1 MEYSADPSSPQPRS
15 PVDLKTDRYS
25 SLDGLA
31 ALLQELQLLDAER
44 PSHQA
49 PKTEESAA
57 TIDALTQ
64 SPRLPLPPLPSESN
78 QGSAVADNHFSSPP
92 LKREPNNPADRT
104 GTESSVR
111 SMPALI
117 TNPLPP
123 SSNASLPASSI
134 NTTDELRQSVSRLDA
149 KLTQLEQQLYQ
160 PTDLIN
166 PILPLITEL
175 LQIKANESR
184 ESILQAVI
192 PVIDEVIQQRAQQDQ
207 SKMATALSS
216 ILPSAIAVEIKN
228 TPEAIA
234 RAIAPELAIAMQE
247 QIRLNPHS
255 MSTALG
261 PEMGKAIKTQ
271 INLEPDAMV
280 DALYPVIG
288 NTIAKYMAEVVQDI
302 NEKVENTLSVQ
313 GVVRKIRAKLK
324 GISEAELIVQE
335 SLGFAIRAVFLI
347 HKASGLVIYEVQ
359 PDSKFKLEADMVAGM
374 LTAIRSFV
382 KDCVSEPGVISEL
395 HEIDYDDSK
404 IILEVA
410 GYCYLTAVIKG
421 KPSKEFISNIRA
433 TLGQIVLKYDELIQT
448 FTGDTEHLPE
458 LLKLLLDQLV
468 LTETQKPRGKPKPP
482 IALLGLLLLLG
493 LPIGYWFYRAH
504 IAQQIESD
512 AAIALDAAPEL
523 SVYRLIPDV
532 QGDQLVLTGRVPSQ
546 YLRTKAGQVVSAV
559 APTLKLNNQVIAVKV
574 PTDPEQII
582 REVQR
587 LTQML
592 NQQPGVAL
600 FATLQEGTVTLK
612 GLLPDLKQVSAI
624 VQSYRQLSGV
634 DAVISFIQI
643 NPLLDTRIFFDLN
656 SSQASSVDTARIAK
670 LVQALLQEY
679 PNLHLRIIGHSD
691 ETGQAERNQI
701 LGLERARFVQRIF
714 VNQNINPKRLI
725 LSSSSSPPPNL
736 TVNQPLHLSRCVRF
750 EPFVP
755 R

>member
-1 MEYSADPSSPQPRS
+1 L
-15 PVDLKTDRYS
+15 LK
-25 SLDGLA
+25 
-31 ALLQELQLLDAER
+31 ELQLLDAER

-49 PKTEESAA
+49 LKTEAPAA
-57 TIDALTQ
+57 TIDDLTQ
-64 SPRLPLPPLPSESN
+64 SPPLPTQPLPSTSK
-78 QGSAVADNHFSSPP
+78 QGSTLADNHSASS
-92 LKREPNNPADRT
+92 LLQLEPSYPVDRT
-104 GTESSVR
+104 QAESSGR

-117 TNPLPP
+117 TNTLPASP
-123 SSNASLPASSI
+123 NASLPTSSVV
-134 NTTDELRQSVSRLDA
+134 TPDELRQFVSRLDA

-184 ESILQAVI
+184 ESILQAVV

-207 SKMATALSS
+207 AKMATALSS

-302 NEKVENTLSVQ
+302 NEKVESTLSVQ

-335 SLGFAIRAVFLI
+335 SIGFAIRAVFLI

-359 PDSKFKLEADMVAGM
+359 PDSKFKLEADMLAGM

-382 KDCVSEPGVISEL
+382 KDCVSEPGMISEL

-421 KPSKEFISNIRA
+421 NPSKEFINNIRA
-433 TLGQIVLKYDELIQT
+433 TLSQIVLKHGELIQA
-448 FTGDTEHLPE
+448 FKGDTENLPG

-468 LTETQKPRGKPKPP
+468 FTETQKTRGKPRLP
-482 IALLGLLLLLG
+482 IALLMLLLTLG
-493 LPIGYWFYRAH
+493 LPVGYWFYRAH
-504 IAQQIESD
+504 VAQQIESD

-523 SVYRLIPDV
+523 SIYRLVSEV

-546 YLRTKAGQVVSAV
+546 YLRTKAGRVVSAV
-559 APTLKLNNQVIAVKV
+559 APTLKLNNQVIAVKI
-574 PTDPEQII
+574 PTDPEQTM

-587 LTQML
+587 ITQML
-592 NQQPGVAL
+592 NQQSGVAL
-600 FATLQEGTVTLK
+600 FATLQEGTVALK
-612 GLLPDLKQVSAI
+612 GVHPDLKQVSAI

-634 DAVISFIQI
+634 DAVLSFIQA

-656 SSQASSVDTARIAK
+656 SSQASPTDTARIAK
-670 LVQALLQEY
+670 LAQAFLQEY
-679 PNLHLRIIGHSD
+679 PDLHLRIIGHSD
-691 ETGQAERNQI
+691 ETGQAERNQV
-701 LGLERARFVQRIF
+701 LGLERAQFVQRIF
-714 VNQNINPKRLI
+714 VNQAINPKRLFI
-725 LSSSSSPPPNL
+725 SSSSSPPPNL